1 MSDLATINQAVID
14 VLKDDLSLGLK
25 DVFYGDQGAVPF
37 TPSATV
43 EVGPTERSY
52 NQTGLQ
58 TNRIVHITILVYHGL
73 LADVQT
79 IKKELDEHAQ
89 AVEDVL
95 HQDNTLGGLVIS
107 GIVISVE
114 PGVIQTG
121 NVQFYAHRLVWEAMI
136 KERIGV

>member
-1 MSDLATINQAVID
+1 MSDISVINQAIVD
-14 VLKDDLSLGLK
+14 LLKADTSLGLN
-25 DVFYGDQGAVPF
+25 DVFYGDQTGTPNVPA
-37 TPSATV
+37 ATV
-43 EVGPTERSY
+43 EIGSTERAY

-58 TNRIVHITILVYHGL
+58 TNLTVDVSIVIYHGK

-79 IKKELDEHAQ
+79 IKKELDQFAQ
-89 AVEDVL
+89 AVEDCL

-114 PGVIQTG
+114 PGIAVVGRAQY
-121 NVQFYAHRLVWEAMI
+121 YAHRLIWEAMI